1 MPMGLGLARRRREIY
16 RDRPSDKSKTYR
28 MSSLW
33 NVFLSVF
40 SKQGSGLVTK
50 ARLGGERVYK
60 VLSAPE
66 RESVVYW
73 YSI

>member
-1 MPMGLGLARRRREIY
+1 MGLGLARRRREIY
-16 RDRPSDKSKTYR
+16 RDRPCDKRKTYR

-60 VLSAPE
+60 KRS
-66 RESVVYW
+66 
-73 YSI
+73 